1 MSAHA
6 ANKKNLNI
14 AVIKNYH
21 SQDHCL
27 LTLTLTLQ
35 HANAVLKK
43 GLPDYRDV
51 SLVAPRER

>member
-1 MSAHA
+1 VSAHA

-21 SQDHCL
+21 AHDHCL

-35 HANAVLKK
+35 HANAVFRK
-43 GLPDYRDV
+43 GLP
-51 SLVAPRER
+51 LVTLAWRFA